1 MPGTGTF
8 IVNAFFGLTT
18 DGGANAAEN
27 PGDFPRIL
35 TGLDPLTGLEEGTT
49 ALLAVVGALGVK
61 IDVCFGRKMDAAVP
75 GVATG
80 TGMELAGVAGTGTA
94 F

>member
-8 IVNAFFGLTT
+8 MVNALFGLTT
-18 DGGANAAEN
+18 EGGANAAEN
-27 PGDFPRIL
+27 PGGFPRIL
-35 TGLDPLTGLEEGTT
+35 IGLDPLTGLEEGTT
-49 ALLAVVGALGVK
+49 ALLTVVRTLGVK
-61 IDVCFGRKMDAAVP
+61 MDVCFGRKMDAVVP

-80 TGMELAGVAGTGTA
+80 RGMELAGVAGTGTA